1 MKRSRPDPHAPPEL
15 HLIAAD
21 GGVVAPPAVEL
32 TLISRWMTSM
42 VVVEALCPRW
52 PEREC
57 FTGQEKFKLRLK
69 RSGQRRYTLWP

>member
-21 GGVVAPPAVEL
+21 GGVVAPPAVEPDPYKSL
-32 TLISRWMTSM
+32 DDLM

-57 FTGQEKFKLRLK
+57 FTGQEKFKL
-69 RSGQRRYTLWP
+69 